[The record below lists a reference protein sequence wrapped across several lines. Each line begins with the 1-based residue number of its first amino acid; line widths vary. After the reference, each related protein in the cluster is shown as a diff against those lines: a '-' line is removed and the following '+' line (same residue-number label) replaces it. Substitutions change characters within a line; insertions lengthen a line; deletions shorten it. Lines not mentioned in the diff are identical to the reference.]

1 MTQKQAETVA
11 NEQAQPRSPAEW
23 ITFGIACAILAA
35 VVGMVGLL
43 WVDETRKQ
51 PPDVAVVRSGNIR
64 QASGQF
70 YLPFSVTNSGG
81 TTAESVQV
89 MADLVVNGEVA
100 ESGEQQIDFLSGG
113 ETEEGAFVFT
123 RNPQAGEVV
132 LRIASYKL
140 P

>member
-11 NEQAQPRSPAEW
+11 NEQAQSRSPVEW
-23 ITFGIACAILAA
+23 VTFGIASAILAI
-35 VVGMVGLL
+35 VVCMVGFL
-43 WVDETRKQ
+43 WLDETRKQ

-64 QASGQF
+64 QATGQF

-89 MADLVVNGEVA
+89 MADLVVEGEVV

-123 RNPQAGEVV
+123 RNPQSGEVV